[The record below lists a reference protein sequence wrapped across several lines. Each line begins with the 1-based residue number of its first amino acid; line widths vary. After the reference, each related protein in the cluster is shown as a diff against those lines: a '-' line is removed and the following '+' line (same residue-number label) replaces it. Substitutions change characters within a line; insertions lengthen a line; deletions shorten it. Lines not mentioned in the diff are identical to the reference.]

1 MSAISAR
8 MLATNAAVALGR
20 SVTWPMSEVGPDCV
34 KTAVDDMILLRF
46 GGRIFDD
53 ALCRWR

>member
-20 SVTWPMSEVGPDCV
+20 SVTWPMSEVGPSRLFWHV
-34 KTAVDDMILLRF
+34 PDMS
-46 GGRIFDD
+46 
-53 ALCRWR
+53 A